1 MCELFGMSARFAATA
16 TLSMEEL
23 ARHGG
28 RTDRHRDGWGVAFF
42 SGPDVHCVREP
53 CPAAESPAL
62 RFMMSHAYR
71 SRLVIAHIR
80 LATAGER
87 ALRNTQPFL
96 RELGGRMHVFAHNG
110 DLPGIREAFPATGPY
125 CPVGETDS
133 EYAFCVLMDR
143 MRELWA
149 GCAADTPPLTERLAV
164 VAELARALRALGP
177 ANFLYSDGDVLFCHG
192 DRRQHPGETV
202 FRAPG
207 LHLLERRCRSG
218 RGRLEM
224 AALSLSS
231 REANQRVALVAS
243 VPLSDEPWVP
253 LEAGELLVLRD
264 GVVELRWMPEEWEVR
279 HECGA

>member
-1 MCELFGMSARFAATA
+1 MCELFGMSARFPATA

-28 RTDRHRDGWGVAFF
+28 QTGQHRDGWGVAFF

-71 SRLVIAHIR
+71 SRLVMAHIR

-110 DLPGIREAFPATGPY
+110 DLPGIEARWKLHGTY

-133 EYAFCVLMDR
+133 EYAFCVLLER
-143 MRELWA
+143 MGGLWRCH
-149 GCAADTPPLTERLAV
+149 GGVPPLSERLAV
-164 VAELARALRALGP
+164 VAGFASELRELGP
-177 ANFLYSDGDVLFCHG
+177 ANFLYSDSDALFCHG
-192 DRRQHPGETV
+192 DRRLHSGESV
-202 FRAPG
+202 FRPPG
-207 LHLLERRCRSG
+207 LHLLERRCRTGGS
-218 RGRLEM
+218 RLRM
-224 AALSLSS
+224 AALSVASLA
-231 REANQRVALVAS
+231 EHQRVALVAS
-243 VPLSDEPWVP
+243 VPLSDEPWAP
-253 LEAGELLVLRD
+253 MEAGELLVLRD
-264 GVVELRWMPEEWEVR
+264 GVVELRWMPEQQEVSD
-279 HECGA
+279 ECRG

>member
-28 RTDRHRDGWGVAFF
+28 RTDRHRDGWGVAFY

-62 RFMMSHAYR
+62 RFMMTHEYR
-71 SRLVIAHIR
+71 SRLVMAHIR

-87 ALRNTQPFL
+87 ALRNTQPFV

-110 DLPGIREAFPATGPY
+110 DLPGVEAWPEAGGAF

-133 EYAFCVLMDR
+133 ERAFCVLLERLRKSWEGCGSFPPLPDR
-143 MRELWA
+143 IGVVARFARELR
-149 GCAADTPPLTERLAV
+149 E
-164 VAELARALRALGP
+164 LGP

-192 DRRQHPGETV
+192 DRRQHPGESV

-207 LHLLERRCRSG
+207 LHLLERRCRAGSG
-218 RGRLEM
+218 RMEM
-224 AALSLSS
+224 AALSVSS
-231 REANQRVALVAS
+231 RADHQRVALVAS
-243 VPLSDEPWVP
+243 VPLSEESWTP

-264 GVVELRWMPEEWEVR
+264 GVVEHRWVPDEQEVR
-279 HECGA
+279 NECGG

>member
-1 MCELFGMSARFAATA
+1 VCELFGMSARYAATA
-16 TLSMEEL
+16 TLSMDEL

-28 RTDRHRDGWGVAFF
+28 QTDRHRDGWGVAFF

-62 RFMMSHAYR
+62 RFMMTHEYR

-110 DLPGIREAFPATGPY
+110 DLPGIRERWRPDGGF

-133 EYAFCVLMDR
+133 EHAFCVLLGR
-143 MRELWA
+143 MRALW
-149 GCAADTPPLTERLAV
+149 GPCGGLPPLGERLEV
-164 VAELARALRALGP
+164 VAGFARELRALGP

-192 DRRQHPGETV
+192 DRRQHPGETA

-218 RGRLEM
+218 GGRLEM
-224 AALSLSS
+224 AALSVSS
-231 REANQRVALVAS
+231 RPGHQRVALVAS
-243 VPLSDEPWVP
+243 VPLSEEPWTP
-253 LEAGELLVLRD
+253 MEAGELLVLRD
-264 GVVELRWMPEEWEVR
+264 GVVELRWMPEEQEVR
-279 HECGA
+279 HECGG